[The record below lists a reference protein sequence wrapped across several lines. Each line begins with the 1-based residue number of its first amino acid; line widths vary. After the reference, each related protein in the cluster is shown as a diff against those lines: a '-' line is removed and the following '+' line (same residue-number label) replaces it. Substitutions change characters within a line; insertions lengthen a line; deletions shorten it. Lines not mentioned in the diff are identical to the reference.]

1 MTEELDILETYVAAI
16 YKADQTIRDNILV
29 DQSVMG
35 RQIRW
40 FYTNNSEMDKNI
52 RPSTIYR
59 HVIFCKDWRKL
70 FVLGNYEPRR
80 WLMPYGIAT
89 HTINGDVYLSKNM
102 QMYPAVSRELEKFTG
117 NKNIYENDLVLI
129 KMATVL

>member
-29 DQSVMG
+29 DKSVMG

-40 FYTNNSEMDKNI
+40 FYTNNSSMDKNR
-52 RPSTIYR
+52 RPHAIYR
-59 HVIFCKDWRKL
+59 HVIFCKDWRKI

-102 QMYPAVSRELEKFTG
+102 HNPTASLPFSHEPDFVQRIVLPLKGILA
-117 NKNIYENDLVLI
+117 LV
-129 KMATVL
+129 